1 MGKTFKHSSSKWD
14 DDDWTD
20 DELSL
25 EETDNRKVKKF
36 KKLRESR
43 RKKQT
48 HNDDLIEN
56 RDNVDDRSN

>member
-1 MGKTFKHSSSKWD
+1 MGKTFKHSFSKRD

-20 DELSL
+20 DEVSL
-25 EETDNRKVKKF
+25 EETDNRKAKKF

-43 RKKQT
+43 RKKQI

>member
-1 MGKTFKHSSSKWD
+1 MGKTFKHSFSKWD

-20 DELSL
+20 DEVSL
-25 EETDNRKVKKF
+25 EETDNRKAKKF

-43 RKKQT
+43 RKKQI

>member
-56 RDNVDDRSN
+56 RDNVDDRSK